1 MVSMSPAYQAA
12 VVADSR
18 RTVVRAVVEIISP
31 DIVYGTVTGSDAA
44 PVSIPEQL
52 HDKIMFL
59 SHPYASFELNRWL
72 LDGSMH
78 ILTSGQ
84 LQGQQGWVSA
94 AVCGADGA
102 FAGEVY
108 VEQPLEGVTILQAC
122 SVAFGDGPLDGLPTD
137 YTVSVMTG
145 STAAWSQRV
154 TGPSP
159 RIRAFTGFTVNSPT
173 GIRVTA
179 HRWSLPFRRAR
190 VAEIVPGIYEEWDN
204 DVVTAVA
211 IKQQGDPT
219 CVTLPY
225 GTMALTM
232 DNSDRRF
239 DPGAKAGIFKS
250 LEDRQGIKVYL
261 GVRLPDGGAE
271 LAPVGVYYQFQNGWR
286 TGANGMSMTWNM
298 VDIIGLVSG
307 RTYTAPATLPTT
319 LEGWLVSICGQLGV
333 NFAARCSVAAS
344 IANTPVTANGAEDV
358 QGKQCGELIRYACM
372 VAGAWARASN
382 DGGDLLAEPV
392 GSTGGSLT
400 MDNLSAWPSIQA
412 NADVACID
420 INVYPSGGEPYLYS
434 VAGTQASSPTN
445 LSINNPF
452 IHTTAQADTAAALI
466 LAGYGGNKVT
476 TAGRGDA
483 AREIG
488 DLDTVQLNPERS
500 VQGRR
505 VYQTLNVA
513 NGILSNC
520 QSNFLVPDAEMDAGE
535 EAGT

>member
-31 DIVYGTVTGSDAA
+31 DIVYGTATGSDAA
-44 PVSIPEQL
+44 PISIPEQL
-52 HDKIMFL
+52 HDKVMSL
-59 SHPYASFELNRWL
+59 SYPYASFELNRWL

-78 ILTSGQ
+78 LLKPGQ

-94 AVCGADGA
+94 AVCGNDGA
-102 FAGEVY
+102 FTGEVF
-108 VEQPLEGVTILQAC
+108 VQQPLEGVTILQAC

-145 STAAWSQRV
+145 SAAAWSQRV

-159 RIRAFTGFTVNSPT
+159 RIRAFVGFTVNNPT
-173 GIRVTA
+173 GIRVTF
-179 HRWSLPFRRAR
+179 HHWSLPFRRAR
-190 VAEIVPGIYEEWDN
+190 VAEIIPGIYEEWDN
-204 DVVTAVA
+204 DVVTAVS
-211 IKQQGDPT
+211 IKQQGDPS
-219 CVTLPY
+219 CVALPY

-286 TGANGMSMTWNM
+286 TGANGLSMTWNM

-333 NFAARCSVAAS
+333 NFAARYSAAASVANKPV
-344 IANTPVTANGAEDV
+344 IANKREDV
-358 QGKQCGELIRYACM
+358 DQKKCGDLIRYACM
-372 VAGAWARASN
+372 AAGAWARAGN

-392 GSTGGSLT
+392 GSGGGALT
-400 MDNLSAWPSIQA
+400 LDNLTAYPSIQA
-412 NADVACID
+412 NADVARID
-420 INVYPSGGEPYLYS
+420 INVYPSSGDPYLYS
-434 VAGTQASSPTN
+434 VEGTQASSPTT

-476 TAGRGDA
+476 AAGRGDPST
-483 AREIG
+483 EIG

-505 VYQTLNVA
+505 IYQTLNVA

>member
-1 MVSMSPAYQAA
+1 MISMSPAYRAA

-31 DIVYGTVTGSDAA
+31 DIVYGTVAGSPAA
-44 PVSIPEQL
+44 PTSIPEQL
-52 HDKIMFL
+52 HDKVMAL
-59 SHPYASFELNRWL
+59 SHPYATFELNRWL

-78 ILTSGQ
+78 ILTPGQ
-84 LQGQQGWVSA
+84 LRGQQGWASQ

-122 SVAFGDGPLDGLPTD
+122 SVAFGDGPLDGLPAD
-137 YTVSVMTG
+137 YTVAVMAG
-145 STAAWSQRV
+145 STVGWSQRV

-159 RIRAFTGFTVNSPT
+159 RIRAFTGFTVHSPT
-173 GIRVTA
+173 GIRVIF
-179 HRWSLPFRRAR
+179 HRWGLPYRRAR
-190 VAEIVPGIYEEWDN
+190 VAEIIPGIYEEWNN
-204 DVVTAVA
+204 DTIVSVS
-211 IKQQGDPT
+211 IKQQGDPA
-219 CVTLPY
+219 CIALPY

-239 DPGAKAGIFKS
+239 DPGAKAGIFRS
-250 LEDRQGIKVYL
+250 LEERQGIKVYI
-261 GVRLPDGGAE
+261 GVRLPDGTAE

-286 TGANGMSMTWNM
+286 TGANGPSMTWNM
-298 VDIIGLVSG
+298 VDIIGLVTA
-307 RTYTAPATLPTT
+307 RTYAAPATLPTT
-319 LEGWLVSICGQLGV
+319 LEGWLTSVCGQLGV
-333 NFAARCSVAAS
+333 NFSGRVRVAAAVAGKS
-344 IANTPVTANGAEDV
+344 VTANAREDV
-358 QGKQCGELIRYACM
+358 DRKSCGELIRFACM
-372 VAGAWARASN
+372 AAGAWSRAAN
-382 DGGDLLAEPV
+382 DGGELVAEPA
-392 GSTGGSLT
+392 GGEGGALT
-400 MDNLSAWPSIQA
+400 LDNLSAWPSIQA
-412 NADVACID
+412 NADVARID
-420 INVYPSGGEPYLYS
+420 FTIYPSGGEPYAYS
-434 VAGTQASSPTN
+434 VAGTQASSSTN
-445 LSINNPF
+445 LNISNPF

-500 VQGRR
+500 VQGWR
-505 VYQTLNVA
+505 VYQTLNVV